1 MARTEISFYTQAPVE
16 YVFDYIANPD
26 NMSAWNSN
34 FVENKGRLERP
45 LAVGASWTQVSKI
58 GGRTV
63 EFCRKIVEY
72 ERPHRIVW
80 EMTGFGGRMLLTF
93 ELEAQ
98 GSGTKATYIADYTVP
113 GSLLGRFAGKLGL
126 ENRAKRDTSRNIA
139 KLKAILQKGIV
150 TKC

>member
-1 MARTEISFYTQAPVE
+1 MAYTKINFYTRAPVE
-16 YVFDYIANPD
+16 YVFDYITNP
-26 NMSAWNSN
+26 NNLSAWNGN
-34 FVENKGRLERP
+34 FVENKGCPERP
-45 LAVGASWTQVSKI
+45 LMVGANWTQVSKI

-63 EFCRKIVEY
+63 EFRRKVVKY
-72 ERPHRIVW
+72 ERPHRIAW

-113 GSLLGRFAGKLGL
+113 GLLLGRLADKLL
-126 ENRAKRDTSRNIA
+126 KNHARRDTTRNIA
-139 KLKAILQKGIV
+139 KLKAILQKGMM